1 MSNMLPPAQQ
11 YAVKT
16 VVKAFDECRNER
28 SLLHLLCNT
37 GHKPSRKPLTSEGR
51 SNPVPSAVQYG
62 TKTIVNA
69 VDECK
74 NKQSTA
80 IR

>member
-1 MSNMLPPAQQ
+1 MSNMLPSAPQ
-11 YAVKT
+11 YAAKT
-16 VVKAFDECRNER
+16 IVKAFDECRNER
-28 SLLHLLCNT
+28 SLLHPLCNT

-51 SNPVPSAVQYG
+51 SNPVPSTVQYG
-62 TKTIVNA
+62 AKTVVNA

-74 NKQSTA
+74 NEQSAA